1 MCKGLSLYFLPFRQ
15 LSSTPKQYQRASKKK
30 KKKAKLDARVYLKVY
45 YQSHAMIHMNKD
57 IAFIFVVFIKFLLEV
72 EFVRLLRTSVI
83 VRSVSF

>member
-30 KKKAKLDARVYLKVY
+30 KAELDAQVYLKVY

-57 IAFIFVVFIKFLLEV
+57 IAFIFVVFIQFLLEV